1 MVNFRVPLR
10 VGAAITD
17 RESEGRERLD
27 GCLGMHGIWQ
37 LKIAIAS
44 RSDSQQRSVVI
55 KQREERYSESDK
67 KL

>member
-1 MVNFRVPLR
+1 
-10 VGAAITD
+10 
-17 RESEGRERLD
+17 
-27 GCLGMHGIWQ
+27 MHGIWQ